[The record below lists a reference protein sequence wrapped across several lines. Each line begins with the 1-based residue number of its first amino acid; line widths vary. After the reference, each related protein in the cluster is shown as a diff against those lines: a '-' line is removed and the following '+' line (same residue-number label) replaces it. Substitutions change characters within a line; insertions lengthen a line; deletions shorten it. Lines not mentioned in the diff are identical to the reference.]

1 MHYLSFNVSVNFFVL
16 YFIKVSIYDGVEI
29 SKTGLLPKTVWEA
42 FPLIAKAKSLGRV
55 PGICVF
61 NKPPGAS

>member
-29 SKTGLLPKTVWEA
+29 SKNWSFTQDSVRST
-42 FPLIAKAKSLGRV
+42 PLD
-55 PGICVF
+55 C
-61 NKPPGAS
+61 